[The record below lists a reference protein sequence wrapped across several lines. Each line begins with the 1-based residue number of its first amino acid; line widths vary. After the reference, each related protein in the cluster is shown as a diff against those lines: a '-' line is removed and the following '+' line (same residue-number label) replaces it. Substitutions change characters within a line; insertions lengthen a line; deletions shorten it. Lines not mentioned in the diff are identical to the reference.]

1 MKFLISKEKLH
12 FAIQNVQRAISP
24 RSPLPIL
31 TGILFSCS
39 NDGVLKLSATDM
51 ELSINCSVPATVI
64 EPGTMVIPARY
75 IAEFSK
81 KLPDIPIEFEKIG
94 GGNLATIRYGQSEFN
109 INGYSSSD
117 FPSFQIPDAEFSFSI
132 KSEEFK
138 NIAKKVTYALSGD
151 DARPV
156 FTGVLMEI
164 DGVGVTMVATDTFRM
179 AMKKFS
185 IETAPGDIINVIVP
199 GKTLN
204 ETVRV
209 LGAADDLKITLSNNH
224 IMFETEDTVIT
235 SRLISGRFPSYR
247 QVIPN
252 SFSCTVNVSI
262 RELLDSADRAS
273 LLAGERNSLIV
284 FQTRSEGIV
293 ISVRSE
299 NGWIREDVPAAV
311 EGENMDML
319 LNVRYLCDVLRS
331 CEDDDISI
339 KLTGTYTPALL
350 TPPGDSQYVSIIVP
364 ARTSKE

>member
-12 FAIQNVQRAISP
+12 YAIQNVQRAISP

-31 TGILFSCS
+31 TGILFNC
-39 NDGVLKLSATDM
+39 DGEMLRLSATDM

-64 EPGTMVIPARY
+64 ESGSLVIPARY
-75 IAEFSK
+75 ISEFAK
-81 KLPDIPIEFEKIG
+81 KLPDIPIEFETIG
-94 GGNLATIRYGQSEFN
+94 GGNLATIRYGHSEFN

-117 FPSFQIPDAEFSFSI
+117 FPSFQIPEGEFSFTI
-132 KSEEFK
+132 KSEEFI
-138 NIAKKVTYALSGD
+138 NVIKKVIFALSND

-156 FTGVLMEI
+156 FTGVLLEI
-164 DGVGVTMVATDTFRM
+164 DGMNVTMVATDTFRL

-185 IETAPGDIINVIVP
+185 IETPPGDIINVIVP

-209 LGAADDLKITLSNNH
+209 MGSGEDLKVTLSSNH

-247 QVIPN
+247 QVIPDN
-252 SFSCTVNVSI
+252 FSCTVNASI

-273 LLAGERNSLIV
+273 LLAGERNSLIM
-284 FQTRSEGIV
+284 FQTRNEGIV

-299 NGWIREDVPAAV
+299 NGWIREDVPAVV
-311 EGENMDML
+311 EGDNLDIL
-319 LNVRYLCDVLRS
+319 FNVRYLCDVLRS